1 MPVEAGLKKK
11 KKPECWRFSI
21 RSRLFACHQVTLMK
35 AAAMDDPGPEEGHA
49 LTTSA
54 ETDIS
59 FFKMALSHLRS
70 DPHAETAF
78 LLLSLKLAENNFF
91 FLSSVL
97 LLLCRHGAINAR
109 TSAHFTPGFVCLSS
123 SRPGDAL

>member
-1 MPVEAGLKKK
+1 MEAILARPLWHKRSVHYAGIGGVEKKN
-11 KKPECWRFSI
+11 KPECWRFSI

-35 AAAMDDPGPEEGHA
+35 AAAMDDPGLEEGHA

-70 DPHAETAF
+70 DPHAKRFSAFISET
-78 LLLSLKLAENNFF
+78 
-91 FLSSVL
+91 
-97 LLLCRHGAINAR
+97 C
-109 TSAHFTPGFVCLSS
+109 
-123 SRPGDAL
+123 